1 MTGSQYTWAMRRFN
15 SSLSWARLSLRALNL
30 DRESRRE
37 ASSAL
42 SLVRESSSCARP
54 ASAYGGNREADVREK
69 SREADADKLGRGQ
82 GGRVERSQVI
92 PSKKATDWDTV

>member
-1 MTGSQYTWAMRRFN
+1 M
-15 SSLSWARLSLRALNL
+15 SWARLSLRALNL

-82 GGRVERSQVI
+82 GDRVERSQVI
-92 PSKKATDWDTV
+92 PSKKATDWDTVSKTPHTLEPLKKGP